1 MNPQLVKLVAGGDVI
16 YLIQNQDLY
25 LKVQPALGGY
35 YEEELTPSEYQ
46 QIKKNYTVK
55 KKIPL
60 GLFTGSTDIS
70 ESVKRQLG
78 LEDFD

>member
-1 MNPQLVKLVAGGDVI
+1 MAPELVKIAAGGDVM
-16 YLIQNQDLY
+16 YLIQHQDLY

-35 YEEELTPSEYQ
+35 YEEELTKSEYQ
-46 QIKKNYTVK
+46 TIKDNYPIKKR
-55 KKIPL
+55 IPL
-60 GLFTGSTDIS
+60 GLFTGSTNIS